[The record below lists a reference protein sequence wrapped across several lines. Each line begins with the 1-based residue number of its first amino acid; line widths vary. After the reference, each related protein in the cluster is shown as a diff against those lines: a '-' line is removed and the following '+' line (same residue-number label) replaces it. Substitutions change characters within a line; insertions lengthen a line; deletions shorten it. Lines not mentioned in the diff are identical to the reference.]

1 MTFFDYTHGAV
12 LLIGF
17 GLLMGCDQQFTAE
30 QETQKQQLINDS
42 HQNMVSIPGGR
53 FQMGDFGDLV
63 ELKIPYSTDPSTKPL
78 HWVSLH
84 DFKMSKYRVTWGEFN
99 RWLALQGRE
108 ALELYTKRKNSKISN
123 WDELGDNYPAQ
134 VSWQDAKTYCQWLGE
149 HSGKKTDLPTEAQ
162 WEYAARSGGQFL
174 IYGNSDNKMHYPED
188 PARNFISWWKPAG
201 SFAPN
206 PIGLYDMMGNGVDWV
221 NDWYGAD
228 YYQYSPEDNPQGP
241 ESGTKKVVRG
251 YLGSFDAT
259 LTITRGKDAPDTEFG
274 NGFRCVEN
282 P

>member
-1 MTFFDYTHGAV
+1 MTFFNYTHGVV

-17 GLLMGCDQQFTAE
+17 GLLMGCDQQLTAE

-84 DFKMSKYRVTWGEFN
+84 DFKMGKYRVTWGEFN
-99 RWLALQGRE
+99 QWLKLQERKH
-108 ALELYTKRKNSKISN
+108 LEMYTKRKNSEFIVS
-123 WDELGDNYPAQ
+123 DDLGDGFPARVQ
-134 VSWQDAKTYCQWLGE
+134 WSDAKAYCKWLGE
-149 HSGKKTDLPTEAQ
+149 SSGKKTDLPTEAQ

-174 IYGNSDNKMHYPED
+174 IYGNSDNQMHYPDD
-188 PARNFISWWKPAG
+188 PKLNFVSSGKPVG
-201 SFAPN
+201 NFEPN

-221 NDWYGAD
+221 NDWYAAN

-241 ESGTKKVVRG
+241 ESGGKKVVRG

-259 LTITRGKDAPDTEFG
+259 LTITRGKSNPNIDVG
-274 NGFRCVEN
+274 YNFRCVEN